1 VARRTIR
8 LTLAYEGSAY
18 AGWQRQANSPTVQ
31 GAIEAA
37 LEQLTGQAVSLIGAG
52 RTDAGVHALGQV
64 AAFTT
69 SAGLSEKEFERAL
82 RAMLPR
88 DIEVIEARE
97 AGAGFHPRYQAVAKL
112 YRYHLWA
119 GPRPPLFARP
129 YLWAVGRELDAGLVV
144 EGLKVIEGGHDFAA
158 FMSAGSE
165 VSDTRRKI
173 IRAELEIK
181 GRLWSLLFEADGFLR
196 HMVRAL
202 VGTLTG
208 GSDPEELAR
217 ILASHDRSQAGRTAP
232 AQGLFLVHVRYPGQE
247 EPLSVPGPFDPLEDE
262 ERS

>member
-18 AGWQRQANSPTVQ
+18 AGWQRQADSPTVQ

-37 LEQLTGQAVSLIGAG
+37 LKRLTGQAVSLIGAG

-69 SAGLSEKEFERAL
+69 PAGLSDREFERAL
-82 RAMLPR
+82 KAMLPK

-97 AGAGFHPRYQAVAKL
+97 AAAGFHPRYQALSKT
-112 YRYHLWA
+112 YRYHLWTK
-119 GPRPPLFARP
+119 PRPPLFARR
-129 YLWAVGRELDAGLVV
+129 YLWAVGRELDAGRMA
-144 EGLKVIEGGHDFAA
+144 EGLKVIEGSHDFAA

-173 IRAELEIK
+173 MRAELETK
-181 GRLWSLLFEADGFLR
+181 GRLWTFIFEADGFLR

-202 VGTLTG
+202 VGTLVG
-208 GSDPEELAR
+208 GSDPEQLAR
-217 ILASHDRSQAGRTAP
+217 ILASGQRSQAGRTAP

-247 EPLSVPGPFDPLEDE
+247 EPLNGPGPFDPLEDK